1 MNSKT
6 TTRALFLAGTL
17 FAAAS
22 AFAGADINKCV
33 SASGTVTLTDEACPS
48 GAQTVKLVTGATDS
62 DADDSANTAT
72 AQRPSVE
79 RYAAART
86 PVRYAPRT
94 RSEQPAAGLSL
105 DTATLKAARMNMHLF
120 NSANRSQRVAG
131 LQ

>member
-6 TTRALFLAGTL
+6 TTRALFLAGML
-17 FAAAS
+17 LASS

-33 SASGTVTLTDEACPS
+33 GPSGSVTLTDEACPS
-48 GAQTVKLVTGATDS
+48 GAQAVKVVSAASDS
-62 DADDSANTAT
+62 DTDDNANTAT

-79 RYAAART
+79 RYTAART

-105 DTATLKAARMNMHLF
+105 DTATLKAARMNMQLF
-120 NSANRSQRVAG
+120 NSASRAQRIAG